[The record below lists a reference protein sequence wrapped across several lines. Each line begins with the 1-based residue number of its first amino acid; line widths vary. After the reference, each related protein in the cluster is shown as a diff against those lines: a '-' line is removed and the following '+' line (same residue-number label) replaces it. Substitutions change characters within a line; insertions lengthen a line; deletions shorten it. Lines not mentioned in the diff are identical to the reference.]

1 MGFPWPTGSGKG
13 GESNGKG
20 AERVRGGCKGQEGIG
35 AEEGEDRI
43 EREDKVKRRLS
54 AQLIDNSTPTGI
66 NTRKP
71 HMCVFACTHVHVPMC
86 QS

>member
-1 MGFPWPTGSGKG
+1 MRGVQRGC
-13 GESNGKG
+13 
-20 AERVRGGCKGQEGIG
+20 GGCKGQEGIR

-54 AQLIDNSTPTGI
+54 AQLIDSSTTTGI
-66 NTRKP
+66 NTRKLRA
-71 HMCVFACTHVHVPMC
+71 CVFACMDVHVPMC

>member
-1 MGFPWPTGSGKG
+1 MAYRERQWRREQWEGCREGAG
-13 GESNGKG
+13 GVS
-20 AERVRGGCKGQEGIG
+20 KGQEGIG

-54 AQLIDNSTPTGI
+54 AQLIDSSTPTGI

-71 HMCVFACTHVHVPMC
+71 HMCVFACMHVHVPMC